1 MHRRQQRCERVIA
14 QCEAEDLP
22 RDEANVRIT
31 NTLDALTTIDLK
43 AAKIKAWLCD
53 EFTPS
58 DHDSQIYISNDILK
72 CMLTVPMNSDCRARN
87 QNLRIPAGIPRII
100 TSNAKNGAEW
110 VGRKLSWSEPI
121 RRKAVFFN
129 LSGASPLVAREW
141 WEHELGRNEASQCH
155 FGRSSGVGTMSS
167 ILAARA
173 ALVPVPEPEPPTPR
187 SLICPLR
194 R

>member
-1 MHRRQQRCERVIA
+1 MA
-14 QCEAEDLP
+14 QCEVEELP
-22 RDEANVRIT
+22 QDEANILIT
-31 NTLDALTTIDLK
+31 NTLDTLTTIDLK
-43 AAKIKAWLCD
+43 AANTVCD

-58 DHDSQIYISNDILK
+58 DHDSHIYMSNDILK
-72 CMLTVPMNSDCRARN
+72 RMLTVPMNSDCRARN

-100 TSNAKNGAEW
+100 TSNATNGAEW

-129 LSGASPLVAREW
+129 LSGGSPLVAREW

-155 FGRSSGVGTMSS
+155 FGRSSGVGTVSC

-173 ALVPVPEPEPPTPR
+173 ALIPVPEPEPPTLR

-194 R
+194 H